1 MKKLLLVILSVLA
14 FAIPA
19 WASVDLNSATMA
31 QLESVKGIGPKKAQ
45 YIIDYRKKTPFKSV
59 DDLTKV
65 KGFGKKTVDKMRK
78 ELKVGPAP
86 KAVPVK
92 AAPAKKAPVKP
103 ALAKPA
109 VKSKPASST
118 AKPAVPAKP
127 ADSATAK

>member
-19 WASVDLNSATMA
+19 WATVVDLNTATVT

-45 YIIDYRKKTPFKSV
+45 YIMDYRKKTPFKSV

-78 ELKVGPAP
+78 ELKVGPPP
-86 KAVPVK
+86 KPVLVK
-92 AAPAKKAPVKP
+92 AAPVKKVPVKP
-103 ALAKPA
+103 VAVKPKTTTTTVKPA
-109 VKSKPASST
+109 AKTTGSTTVK
-118 AKPAVPAKP
+118 
-127 ADSATAK
+127 

>member
-19 WASVDLNSATMA
+19 WASVDLNTATMA

-45 YIIDYRKKTPFKSV
+45 NIIDYRKKMPFKSV

>member
-19 WASVDLNSATMA
+19 WASVDLNTANMT

-45 YIIDYRKKTPFKSV
+45 NIIDYRKKTPFTSV

-78 ELKVGPAP
+78 ELRVGPAP

-92 AAPAKKAPVKP
+92 TAPAKKVPVKP
-103 ALAKPA
+103 ATTKPA
-109 VKSKPASST
+109 VKPKPASS
-118 AKPAVPAKP
+118 VAKP
-127 ADSATAK
+127 ADSTTAK